1 MKREEPDLRKF
12 WEDDEQHDDEQH
24 DYEQHDDEQHEDDE
38 QHGGVNCAG
47 FWARAVPVAD
57 PDGV

>member
-24 DYEQHDDEQHEDDE
+24 GDEQHEDDE

-47 FWARAVPVAD
+47 FWARAVTVAD